1 MYAWLI
7 GLVVRRGF
15 RKLNGGKVSG
25 ALDSFAP
32 DARFVFPGRH
42 SFAADTSDPEQI
54 RAWFER
60 FVALGPHFEI
70 ADVIASGPPWNLRV
84 GVRFSD
90 RIALPD
96 GAGDYRNEGMQYVR
110 LRWGRVRLDRIFL
123 DTQAVAEADPLLAR
137 ADEGGADRQAG
148 SRGDQKRFG

>member
-15 RKLNGGKVSG
+15 RKLNAGDVSG
-25 ALDSFAP
+25 ALDAFAS
-32 DARFVFPGRH
+32 DAHFIFPGQH
-42 SFAADTSDPEQI
+42 SFAADTSDPERI

-60 FVALGPHFEI
+60 FVALTPQFEI

-96 GAGDYRNEGMQYVR
+96 GYGEYRNEGMQYVR

-123 DTQAVAEADPLLAR
+123 DTQAVADAEPLLRASGEMSRAR
-137 ADEGGADRQAG
+137 
-148 SRGDQKRFG
+148 